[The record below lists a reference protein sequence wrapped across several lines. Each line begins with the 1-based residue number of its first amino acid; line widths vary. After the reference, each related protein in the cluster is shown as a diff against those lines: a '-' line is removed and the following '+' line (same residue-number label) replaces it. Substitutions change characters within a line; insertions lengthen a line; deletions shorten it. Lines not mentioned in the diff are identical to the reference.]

1 MKKKIIIV
9 GAGPAGLTTAYKLLK
24 ESKDYEVIILER
36 DNKYGGISSSV
47 NLNGYIVDTGI
58 HRFFSK
64 NKEVNDIWKEIL
76 PIQGKPAYDDIKL
89 NRQKKFLEEGPDP
102 EKEDKCMLIKDR
114 ITRIYYGKKFYDY
127 PVSLNMVTIKN
138 LGIINIIKVGISY
151 FKACIFKKPETSLEN
166 LYINKF
172 GVQLYNMFF
181 KTYTEKVWGIAPK
194 EISAEWG
201 NQRVKGISIKEILK
215 DIIRKAI
222 GRKNNNNT
230 ETSLIESFI
239 YPKLGS
245 IQIWNEMAHKIKELG
260 GKIYLNCEV
269 KNIVIKNDKVDEVI
283 YEQDGKET
291 KEKTDLFI
299 SSMPVKELFEKIQGE
314 EIPKEIYNIATNL
327 PYRDFMSVCMLV
339 DKMKLKNTTKV
350 KTLGNILPDSW
361 IYIQEPDVKM
371 GRIQIFNNWSPYIF
385 KNKEDMDKKV
395 LIGIEYFTSEKEEYW
410 NMSDEEFIKF
420 AKEETQKI
428 GMIDI
433 ERSGRCYKN
442 KNTQSISSIFWY
454 IFAI

>member
-181 KTYTEKVWGIAPK
+181 K
-194 EISAEWG
+194 
-201 NQRVKGISIKEILK
+201 
-215 DIIRKAI
+215 
-222 GRKNNNNT
+222 
-230 ETSLIESFI
+230 
-239 YPKLGS
+239 
-245 IQIWNEMAHKIKELG
+245 
-260 GKIYLNCEV
+260 
-269 KNIVIKNDKVDEVI
+269 
-283 YEQDGKET
+283 
-291 KEKTDLFI
+291 
-299 SSMPVKELFEKIQGE
+299 
-314 EIPKEIYNIATNL
+314 
-327 PYRDFMSVCMLV
+327 
-339 DKMKLKNTTKV
+339 
-350 KTLGNILPDSW
+350 
-361 IYIQEPDVKM
+361 
-371 GRIQIFNNWSPYIF
+371 
-385 KNKEDMDKKV
+385 
-395 LIGIEYFTSEKEEYW
+395 
-410 NMSDEEFIKF
+410 
-420 AKEETQKI
+420 
-428 GMIDI
+428 
-433 ERSGRCYKN
+433 
-442 KNTQSISSIFWY
+442 
-454 IFAI
+454 